1 MKIKVEGKAES
12 LEKLEEVKRLI
23 REAEKI
29 LYRIP
34 VELEVTLVND
44 TGKGDVI
51 SADPDSQ

>member
-44 TGKGDVI
+44 TGKDAAI
-51 SADPDSQ
+51 SADPDSR